1 MVHLANL
8 LPPAASL
15 AAASLAAASLA
26 AAMALL
32 ALPARAQPL
41 PQQPPTPTATNCTT
55 PLPNGVPVL
64 LRELDACFARGDIA
78 AYMAHFTPDH
88 PGALAVLQQ
97 RLERWCEAVPQRQ
110 RRSTLVGD
118 ARTIGP
124 RVVVRVRS
132 EVELGRAGDG
142 PHAVFADEWL
152 LALDVAAGD
161 GGTGSARPTFAVEIP
176 AEANWR
182 GQALLR
188 CPACNYEIGGV
199 AGWLMVPVRGDRAHA
214 LEAASFY
221 LLGTDIAC
229 DVSVECAAEPVP
241 AATLA
246 AELGGTLQALAGPR
260 TPAGI
265 PTAANKTVRHPAE
278 PWLPPSLRPTPP
290 RGLDGARIAVDL
302 PDEGGGGARSLLHV
316 AVFGGLQHL
325 LMVRGSKQA
334 LARHAADVDALLASY
349 HLLQVDGAMVRAGSE
364 ALAHHCGGQVDGSTY
379 TNVLHDVALFGPDG
393 WRLQQRTG
401 GAAFRAVWTSPGGST
416 LWLSGHQVP
425 PGMQHWSRETAD
437 AWLRHLCTQQR
448 LTVVAGSEVAWT
460 DDTET
465 GVAWRTFDAETNA
478 GASGPRHRVRV
489 LLRKDLL
496 VVATGIGRT
505 SADDEAIRAA
515 LPTLRRR

>member
-1 MVHLANL
+1 MVRLANL

-15 AAASLAAASLA
+15 AAAAT
-26 AAMALL
+26 LL

-41 PQQPPTPTATNCTT
+41 PQQPPTPTAANDTA
-55 PLPNGVPVL
+55 PLPNGVPAL

-78 AYMAHFTPDH
+78 AYMAQFTPDH

-97 RLERWCEAVPQRQ
+97 RLERWCAAVPQRQ

-118 ARTIGP
+118 ARTIGS

-152 LALDVAAGD
+152 LALDVASGED
-161 GGTGSARPTFAVEIP
+161 GTGSARPTFAVEIP

-182 GQALLR
+182 GQARLR

-260 TPAGI
+260 TPAGV
-265 PTAANKTVRHPAE
+265 PTGANKGVRQPAE
-278 PWLPPSLRPTPP
+278 PWLPPALRSTPP
-290 RGLDGARIAVDL
+290 RDLDGARIAVDL
-302 PDEGGGGARSLLHV
+302 PDEGGGGGTRSLLHV

-325 LMVRGSKQA
+325 LLVRGSKQA
-334 LARHAADVDALLASY
+334 LARHAAEVDALLASY

-379 TNVLHDVALFGPDG
+379 TNVLHDVALRGPDG
-393 WRLQQRTG
+393 WRVQQRTG

-448 LTVVAGSEVAWT
+448 LTIVAGSEVAWC

-465 GVAWRTFDAETNA
+465 GVAWRTFEAETTGNA
-478 GASGPRHRVRV
+478 GGPRHCVRV

-496 VVATGIGRT
+496 IVATGCGRT
-505 SADDEAIRAA
+505 SADAEAIRVA